1 MVLLAVKENRASN
14 IQNAQSAIG
23 SEEALAFCTGCK
35 AVQTVWLSGKTLLT
49 TRKFKQ
55 IGSRIYHEC
64 GSIQPCRLY
73 YGG

>member
-14 IQNAQSAIG
+14 IQKAGSAVC
-23 SEEALAFCTGCK
+23 SEEAVAFCPRCK

-55 IGSRIYHEC
+55 TGSGIYHEC

-73 YGG
+73 YSG